1 MEDEGLLL
9 EAPRTELEGMGG
21 AEQGLFLQS
30 AERWFPLQMLQCGG
44 RRGAAPNDASP
55 TPSSVMSLCPA

>member
-1 MEDEGLLL
+1 MVCREDEGLLL

-30 AERWFPLQMLQCGG
+30 AER
-44 RRGAAPNDASP
+44 
-55 TPSSVMSLCPA
+55 